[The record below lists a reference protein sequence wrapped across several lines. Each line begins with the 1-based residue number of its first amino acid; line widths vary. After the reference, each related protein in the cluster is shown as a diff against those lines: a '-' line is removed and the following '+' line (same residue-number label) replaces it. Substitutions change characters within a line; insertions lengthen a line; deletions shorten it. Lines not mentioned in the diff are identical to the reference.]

1 MMTHWFTADTG
12 HWLHW
17 RWEEVKLLWLEAQAK
32 LSWQTMAFC
41 VKQHKT
47 QAVACLRCAWRG
59 NLQNDS
65 FWKHLVGIVQHKLLW
80 NMLYTVFLTHN
91 WTNKTN
97 NWFMFMC
104 VLYLPLVFWPTWV
117 FIWHMVTFSLK
128 HFKTCFC
135 WRCCFDPYSQHMR
148 MRDRAR
154 QKVGFIPQQRAATIQ
169 IIIISL
175 CIDASAIF
183 LWKKVNFLFTTR
195 KKRLQ
200 KGS

>member
-104 VLYLPLVFWPTWV
+104 VLYLPLVFWPTCV
-117 FIWHMVTFSLK
+117 FIWHMVTFLLK
-128 HFKTCFC
+128 HFKTCLC
-135 WRCCFDPYSQHMR
+135 WRCCFDPYYTTHE
-148 MRDRAR
+148 DER
-154 QKVGFIPQQRAATIQ
+154 QSPAKSRFHSSTESSYDSNYYYLIMHRCQ
-169 IIIISL
+169 
-175 CIDASAIF
+175 CHF
-183 LWKKVNFLFTTR
+183 LVKK
-195 KKRLQ
+195 
-200 KGS
+200 G